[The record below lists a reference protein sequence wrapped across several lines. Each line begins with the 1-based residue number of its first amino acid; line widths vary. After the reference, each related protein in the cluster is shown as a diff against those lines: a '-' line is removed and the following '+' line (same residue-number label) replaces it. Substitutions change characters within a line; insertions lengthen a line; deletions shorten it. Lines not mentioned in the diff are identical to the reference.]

1 MTTSVKTHSKGRH
14 KRATGKQNG
23 SHHVFDDILALAGTF
38 ARSQKEQGI
47 DKLHSFA
54 GSTRDFATS
63 MTDVPNL
70 KVQMASAGESLEDLA
85 EYVLHT
91 DIQHMLKDAETFAR
105 RRPLAALAMTVVAGM
120 AVARF
125 LRPRAV
131 AATPKPASKRAGSS
145 RRKTV
150 SRSRKQVAQPRRT
163 ANGKAGAHA

>member
-1 MTTSVKTHSKGRH
+1 MTTSAKTHSNGRH
-14 KRATGKQNG
+14 KRTNGKQNG

-38 ARSQKEQGI
+38 ARTRKEQGI

-70 KVQMASAGESLEDLA
+70 KVQMGSAAESLEDLA

-105 RRPLAALAMTVVAGM
+105 RHPIAALTMTVVAGM
-120 AVARF
+120 AVSRF
-125 LRPRAV
+125 LRPRV
-131 AATPKPASKRAGSS
+131 VATPKTVSKRAGS
-145 RRKTV
+145 RRNTV
-150 SRSRKQVAQPRRT
+150 SRSRKQVAQPHRT

>member
-1 MTTSVKTHSKGRH
+1 MTTSAKTRSNGRH
-14 KRATGKQNG
+14 KKAAGKQNG

-70 KVQMASAGESLEDLA
+70 RVQMASAGESLEDLA

-105 RRPLAALAMTVVAGM
+105 RHPIAALTMTVVAGM

-131 AATPKPASKRAGSS
+131 ATAQPVSKRAGS

-150 SRSRKQVAQPRRT
+150 SRSRKQVAQPRST

>member
-1 MTTSVKTHSKGRH
+1 MTTSAKTHSNGRH
-14 KRATGKQNG
+14 KRTNGKQNG

-38 ARSQKEQGI
+38 ARTRKEQGI

-70 KVQMASAGESLEDLA
+70 KVQMGSAAESLEDLA

-91 DIQHMLKDAETFAR
+91 DIQH
-105 RRPLAALAMTVVAGM
+105 PIAALTMTVVAGM
-120 AVARF
+120 AVSRF
-125 LRPRAV
+125 LRPRV
-131 AATPKPASKRAGSS
+131 VATPKTVSKRAGS
-145 RRKTV
+145 RRNTV

>member
-1 MTTSVKTHSKGRH
+1 MTTSAKTHSNGRH

-70 KVQMASAGESLEDLA
+70 KVQMGSAAESLEDLA

-105 RRPLAALAMTVVAGM
+105 RHPIAALTMTVVAGM
-120 AVARF
+120 AVSRF

-131 AATPKPASKRAGSS
+131 AATPKPVSKRAGS

-150 SRSRKQVAQPRRT
+150 SRSRKQAAQPRRT

>member
-1 MTTSVKTHSKGRH
+1 MTTSAKTRSNGRH
-14 KRATGKQNG
+14 KKTAGKQNG

-105 RRPLAALAMTVVAGM
+105 RHPIAALTMTVVAGM
-120 AVARF
+120 AVSRF
-125 LRPRAV
+125 LRPHAI
-131 AATPKPASKRAGSS
+131 ATAKPVSKRAGS

>member
-1 MTTSVKTHSKGRH
+1 
-14 KRATGKQNG
+14 
-23 SHHVFDDILALAGTF
+23 
-38 ARSQKEQGI
+38 
-47 DKLHSFA
+47 
-54 GSTRDFATS
+54 

-85 EYVLHT
+85 EYALHT

-105 RRPLAALAMTVVAGM
+105 RRPFAALAMMVVAGM
-120 AVARF
+120 AVTRF

-131 AATPKPASKRAGSS
+131 ATAKPVSKRAGSS

-150 SRSRKQVAQPRRT
+150 LRSRKQVAQPRRT

>member
-1 MTTSVKTHSKGRH
+1 MTTSAKTRSGGRN
-14 KRATGKQNG
+14 KSTAGKKNG

-120 AVARF
+120 AISRF

-131 AATPKPASKRAGSS
+131 ATAMPVSKRAGSS
-145 RRKTV
+145 RRKTA

-163 ANGKAGAHA
+163 ANGKAAAHA

>member
-1 MTTSVKTHSKGRH
+1 MATSARTRSNGRL
-14 KRATGKQNG
+14 KSAKGKQNG

-38 ARSQKEQGI
+38 ANARKEQGI

-70 KVQMASAGESLEDLA
+70 KVQMGSAAESLEDLT

-105 RRPLAALAMTVVAGM
+105 RRPLAALTIMVVAGM
-120 AVARF
+120 AVTRF
-125 LRPRAV
+125 LRPRAL
-131 AATPKPASKRAGSS
+131 ATVMPVSKRAASS

-150 SRSRKQVAQPRRT
+150 LRSRKQVAQPRRT
-163 ANGKAGAHA
+163 ANGKAAAHA

>member
-1 MTTSVKTHSKGRH
+1 MTTSAKTRSNGRH
-14 KRATGKQNG
+14 KKTNGKQNG

-38 ARSQKEQGI
+38 ARSRKEQGI

-105 RRPLAALAMTVVAGM
+105 RHPIAALTMTVVAGM
-120 AVARF
+120 AVSRF

-131 AATPKPASKRAGSS
+131 ATAKPVSKRAGSS

>member
-1 MTTSVKTHSKGRH
+1 MTTSAKTHSNRRH
-14 KRATGKQNG
+14 KSTNGKQNG

-38 ARSQKEQGI
+38 ARSHKEQGI

-70 KVQMASAGESLEDLA
+70 KVQMVSAGESLEDLA

-105 RRPLAALAMTVVAGM
+105 RHPIAALTMTVVAGM
-120 AVARF
+120 AVSRF

-131 AATPKPASKRAGSS
+131 AMPKIVAKRAGS

>member
-1 MTTSVKTHSKGRH
+1 MTTSAKTRSNGRH
-14 KRATGKQNG
+14 KKATGKQNG
-23 SHHVFDDILALAGTF
+23 SHHVFDDILTLAGTF
-38 ARSQKEQGI
+38 ARSQREQGI

-70 KVQMASAGESLEDLA
+70 KVQMGSAAESLEDLA

-105 RRPLAALAMTVVAGM
+105 RHPIAALTMTVVAGM
-120 AVARF
+120 AVTRF

-131 AATPKPASKRAGSS
+131 AMAKPVSKRAGSS
-145 RRKTV
+145 RRKAV
-150 SRSRKQVAQPRRT
+150 SRSRKQIAQPRRT

>member
-1 MTTSVKTHSKGRH
+1 MTTSAKTNGNGRH
-14 KRATGKQNG
+14 KSTNGKQNG

-38 ARSQKEQGI
+38 ARARKDQGM

-63 MTDVPNL
+63 ITDVPNL
-70 KVQMASAGESLEDLA
+70 KVQMGSAAESLEDLA

-105 RRPLAALAMTVVAGM
+105 RHPIAALTMTVVAGM
-120 AVARF
+120 AVSRF

-131 AATPKPASKRAGSS
+131 ATTKTVSKRAGS

-150 SRSRKQVAQPRRT
+150 SHSRKQVAQPRRT